1 MIPTVILRS
10 ICLLAWL
17 SLIQPNDG
25 FQFSYNS
32 PCQRQRRIHSAT
44 AFVTH
49 QRSSRLTRRLSLEA
63 IWGGGSSAS
72 SSSDSGDSETEGEEI
87 AEETTEEDDA
97 AAAASTS
104 ADEEP
109 STDVVA
115 AAPSAA
121 GSEKSLLTLMNEIGN
136 NFQSLAR
143 KATETGSQT
152 EDQYKKILYAAK
164 ACLYY
169 TLFILYRSYRGFF
182 VLLPATFM
190 QVYRKMETAMTTGNL
205 SLEEIGYTEG
215 GEDPANKPTKL
226 RTKFTIS
233 ILTTVITIS
242 YILSGILKMGSKF
255 IKTIA
260 KTSNVPKSFA
270 AAADEALNF
279 EGQISRVGKVNGGEE
294 EDASPSSLMP

>member
-1 MIPTVILRS
+1 MVPTVALRS
-10 ICLLAWL
+10 VCLLAWL
-17 SLIQPNDG
+17 SLVQPNVG
-25 FQFSYNS
+25 FQFSYNA
-32 PCQRQRRIHSAT
+32 PCQRRSRLHSAT

-49 QRSSRLTRRLSLEA
+49 QRSSRLIRRLSLEA
-63 IWGGGSSAS
+63 IWGGGSGAS
-72 SSSDSGDSETEGEEI
+72 SSSDSGDNETEGGEI
-87 AEETTEEDDA
+87 AEETTEEDDTS
-97 AAAASTS
+97 AASTT

-109 STDVVA
+109 TTDVVA
-115 AAPSAA
+115 ATPT
-121 GSEKSLLTLMNEIGN
+121 GSEKSLLTLLNEIGN

-143 KATETGSQT
+143 KATEAGSQA

-164 ACLYY
+164 ACVYY

-215 GEDPANKPTKL
+215 GEDPANKPTTL

-294 EDASPSSLMP
+294 EDASPSSLTP